1 MLFNSYI
8 FILLFLPLVLIG
20 YFLLNHYGKY
30 RVAMLYLLLMSLWFY
45 SYFNIKY
52 LILILG
58 SIGINYCGYYAL
70 LKNNINNSIR
80 KIILIGMIIFNLGLL
95 FYYKYFNFFIE
106 NVNTLFQTE
115 YALRDI
121 LLPMGI
127 SFFTFQQLSF
137 IIDSYR
143 KKVPQYGLLNYAVY
157 VSYFPQLV
165 AGPIVRYDEVL
176 PQLND
181 YNKKKIDWDNLSDGF
196 VIFILGLAKKL
207 LIADVFGKA
216 VDWGYGNLSIISSG
230 EAYLIM
236 LAYTMQIYFDFSGY
250 CDMAIGIAKMMNIE
264 LPMNFNSPYK
274 AKSIPEFWNR
284 WHMTLTRFLTEYVY
298 IPLGGNRKGKVRTYV
313 NIMLVFLVSG
323 IWHGANWT
331 FVLWGLVHGMGMVIT
346 KALDDTYRKISSTL
360 QWIITFAFANL
371 TWVLFRAE
379 SIQDAGSFLKKIF
392 VIDSMRISADFFE
405 VFSIKEYEF
414 LAGNFFS
421 SAIDGGRIV
430 VCLLFFVVAF
440 YLACVGRNTLERV
453 SNNKKSVLSAG
464 IFSFL
469 LIWSILSLGT
479 ISPFLYFNF

>member
-1 MLFNSYI
+1 
-8 FILLFLPLVLIG
+8 
-20 YFLLNHYGKY
+20 
-30 RVAMLYLLLMSLWFY
+30 MLYLLLMSLWFY
-45 SYFNIKY
+45 GYFNIKY

-58 SIGINYCGYYAL
+58 SISINYCGYRAL
-70 LKNNINNSIR
+70 LKDNTNNSVR
-80 KIILIGMIIFNLGLL
+80 KIILIGMIFFNLGLL

-137 IIDSYR
+137 IIDSYKR
-143 KKVPQYGLLNYAVY
+143 KVPQYNLLNYAVY

-181 YNKKKIDWDNLSDGF
+181 FNKKKLDWDNLSDGF
-196 VIFILGLAKKL
+196 VIFILGLAKKM

-298 IPLGGNRKGKVRTYV
+298 IPLGG
-313 NIMLVFLVSG
+313 
-323 IWHGANWT
+323 
-331 FVLWGLVHGMGMVIT
+331 
-346 KALDDTYRKISSTL
+346 
-360 QWIITFAFANL
+360 
-371 TWVLFRAE
+371 
-379 SIQDAGSFLKKIF
+379 
-392 VIDSMRISADFFE
+392 
-405 VFSIKEYEF
+405 IKY
-414 LAGNFFS
+414 S
-421 SAIDGGRIV
+421 
-430 VCLLFFVVAF
+430 
-440 YLACVGRNTLERV
+440 
-453 SNNKKSVLSAG
+453 
-464 IFSFL
+464 
-469 LIWSILSLGT
+469 
-479 ISPFLYFNF
+479 

>member
-1 MLFNSYI
+1 M
-8 FILLFLPLVLIG
+8 
-20 YFLLNHYGKY
+20 
-30 RVAMLYLLLMSLWFY
+30 
-45 SYFNIKY
+45 
-52 LILILG
+52 
-58 SIGINYCGYYAL
+58 
-70 LKNNINNSIR
+70 
-80 KIILIGMIIFNLGLL
+80 
-95 FYYKYFNFFIE
+95 
-106 NVNTLFQTE
+106 
-115 YALRDI
+115 
-121 LLPMGI
+121 
-127 SFFTFQQLSF
+127 
-137 IIDSYR
+137 
-143 KKVPQYGLLNYAVY
+143 
-157 VSYFPQLV
+157 
-165 AGPIVRYDEVL
+165 
-176 PQLND
+176 
-181 YNKKKIDWDNLSDGF
+181 
-196 VIFILGLAKKL
+196 

-274 AKSIPEFWNR
+274 AKSILEFWNR

-298 IPLGGNRKGKVRTYV
+298 IPLGGKRKGKVRTYI

-360 QWIITFAFANL
+360 QWIITFAFTNL

-414 LAGNFFS
+414 LAGIFFP
-421 SAIDGGRIV
+421 SAIDGGRMV
-430 VCLLFFVVAF
+430 VCLLYFVVAF

-469 LIWSILSLGT
+469 FIWSILSLGT